1 MENTHKPDLWHVH
14 KTRSLACE
22 QRDDV
27 YQEPELRCSS
37 NSMGSS
43 LCPHR
48 SASSATDGE
57 HSRLSCRA
65 RMASTAERDERTA
78 GDQPGGLQEPG
89 SCRASDQVRS
99 WDEVADARGTHSG
112 RVSSSFRCLDQP
124 VQPICKMDSVSE
136 MSGQSVVPV
145 PASGEELSPELGPER
160 CNDTTDRAH
169 VPHSEGTTCGTW
181 QNSRDT
187 DGLESHGGDSPGP
200 GGCDVELPES
210 RGTDEHGDA
219 TGRPVPGGAGAWAGS
234 DAEHDAA
241 KPDTGSEARCHSDT
255 VPAREL
261 SPGCT
266 RGGSMVGCGV
276 GRVQSGLNVQSE
288 RDDAQL
294 RQQQPRPW
302 PTWMVRTGTIATAAL
317 LTWHQ
322 CSPDFQDQLH
332 GLGFEREEC
341 YIFKYDLGVDHPVCP
356 DYKVVPGANDQRH
369 STECPG
375 LEVCPDYE
383 VVPGADDR
391 RHSQVCSGDK
401 VCPGDAVHPGATE
414 CVRQLMSTGETQFVD
429 PTSRPTWVPPFA
441 QHRHQRLTNCT
452 SLESEALGDPNWC
465 TIWRR
470 VVTEMGD
477 IIEDSPGPHAALDF
491 ATPLDLRV
499 SCWGLPLD
507 FVRLANFSTQE
518 VLPLRLDSEGQV
530 SEEGTYCAVHSDL
543 LSEEV
548 IGFWTEASHD
558 VSSKGEIHR
567 CAQNLCFLAKNTTNG
582 GNRRLDFAE
591 LFSPPR
597 VSPLAQQM
605 GLKVDASAVFDLT
618 AGWDVRNK
626 EHRRRFRTFQSE
638 RRPKTLMASPECK
651 AFSPLQNINKERL
664 DPEYLR
670 KILTEGQLM
679 WDYSLEAVNTQTVN
693 DDYFGLEHPERASS
707 WKLPQTQRLLRR
719 PDVAVIIFDQCALGL
734 TVVPDGMLSRKTTR
748 IATNNPWLAKR
759 LLQAQCVGGHPHR
772 QLIGGLPA
780 LAQEYPPALCQC
792 IAESA
797 RDAALGL
804 SPPSFVT
811 EPTVSDEPSWNF
823 PTLAESLLLLLKEKK
838 EKKRMSQRWLNQS
851 PVEPS
856 RL

>member
-1 MENTHKPDLWHVH
+1 
-14 KTRSLACE
+14 
-22 QRDDV
+22 
-27 YQEPELRCSS
+27 
-37 NSMGSS
+37 
-43 LCPHR
+43 
-48 SASSATDGE
+48 
-57 HSRLSCRA
+57 
-65 RMASTAERDERTA
+65 
-78 GDQPGGLQEPG
+78 
-89 SCRASDQVRS
+89 
-99 WDEVADARGTHSG
+99 
-112 RVSSSFRCLDQP
+112 
-124 VQPICKMDSVSE
+124 MDSVPE
-136 MSGQSVVPV
+136 MPGQSVVPV
-145 PASGEELSPELGPER
+145 PASGKELSSGLGSER
-160 CNDTTDRAH
+160 CNDTTNRAH
-169 VPHSEGTTCGTW
+169 VPHSEGTTCGSW
-181 QNSRDT
+181 PNGRDT
-187 DGLESHGGDSPGP
+187 DGPESHRGDSPSL

-210 RGTDEHGDA
+210 GSTDEHGNA

-234 DAEHDAA
+234 DVEHDAA
-241 KPDTGSEARCHSDT
+241 KPDTGSEAGSHSDI

-266 RGGSMVGCGV
+266 RGGGMVGCGV
-276 GRVQSGLNVQSE
+276 GRVQSGLTVQPE

-294 RQQQPRPW
+294 QQQPRPW

-356 DYKVVPGANDQRH
+356 DYKVVPGVNDQRH

-383 VVPGADDR
+383 VVPGADDQQR
-391 RHSQVCSGDK
+391 SQVCPGDK

-414 CVRQLMSTGETQFVD
+414 CDQQLMSSRGTQPVD

-441 QHRHQRLTNCT
+441 QHRHQRLANCT

-491 ATPLDLRV
+491 ATPLDLWV
-499 SCWGLPLD
+499 SCWGLPMD

-530 SEEGTYCAVHSDL
+530 SEKGMYWAVHSDL

-567 CAQNLCFLAKNTTNG
+567 CAQNLCFLAKSTNNG

-626 EHRRRFRTFQSE
+626 EHRRRFRTFQNE

-651 AFSPLQNINKERL
+651 AFSPLQNINKERM

-679 WDYSLEAVNTQTVN
+679 WNYSLEAVNTQTVN

-719 PDVAVIIFDQCALGL
+719 PDVAVIIFDQCALGSHGSSRWHAL
-734 TVVPDGMLSRKTTR
+734 TEDHQDCHQQPMASEETATGPMRWRAPSSTAHWWSPSTSSRIST
-748 IATNNPWLAKR
+748 
-759 LLQAQCVGGHPHR
+759 
-772 QLIGGLPA
+772 
-780 LAQEYPPALCQC
+780 
-792 IAESA
+792 
-797 RDAALGL
+797 
-804 SPPSFVT
+804 SF
-811 EPTVSDEPSWNF
+811 
-823 PTLAESLLLLLKEKK
+823 
-838 EKKRMSQRWLNQS
+838 M
-851 PVEPS
+851 PVHCRERS
-856 RL
+856 